1 MIILIPYKS
10 PELVKQIKNSF
21 ENINLQLLNLE
32 NATYLNTKQLTQ
44 SEKNDRMFDFL
55 GCFELI
61 DSEMR
66 LFVIEGL
73 GGEGKSMNL
82 FYKANER

>member
-55 GCFELI
+55 GGFELI

>member
-1 MIILIPYKS
+1 
-10 PELVKQIKNSF
+10 
-21 ENINLQLLNLE
+21 
-32 NATYLNTKQLTQ
+32 
-44 SEKNDRMFDFL
+44 MFDFL
-55 GCFELI
+55 GGFELI

>member
-10 PELVKQIKNSF
+10 PDLVRQIKNSF

-55 GCFELI
+55 GGFELI

-73 GGEGKSMNL
+73 GGEGRSMNL